1 MTILTIDVEFKTS
14 GKTVKWCDSYDNI
27 LDMAR
32 ANGIEIEADCEAGIC
47 GTCKIKMLSGKVEMD
62 VQDGLDDEDIRQ
74 NMILPCVAVP
84 LSDLVLEV

>member
-14 GKTVKWCDSYDNI
+14 GKTVKWFDSYDNI
-27 LDMAR
+27 MDMAR

>member
-1 MTILTIDVEFKTS
+1 MTILTIDVEFKAS

-27 LDMAR
+27 LDMAKT
-32 ANGIEIEADCEAGIC
+32 NGIEIEADCQAGIC